1 LIRFKEVVEVEDDG
15 GTDDAKRINI
25 HKKPVKDCPRAVQ
38 QAGGL
43 PAQKRKGLLHLAE
56 LGVFRKPMKSQVS
69 RNPTTGEQIKIPAR
83 TLM

>member
-1 LIRFKEVVEVEDDG
+1 MEDDG

-25 HKKPVKDCPRAVQ
+25 HKKPAKDCPP
-38 QAGGL
+38 GGL
-43 PAQKRKGLLHLAE
+43 PAQKRKRLLRLAE